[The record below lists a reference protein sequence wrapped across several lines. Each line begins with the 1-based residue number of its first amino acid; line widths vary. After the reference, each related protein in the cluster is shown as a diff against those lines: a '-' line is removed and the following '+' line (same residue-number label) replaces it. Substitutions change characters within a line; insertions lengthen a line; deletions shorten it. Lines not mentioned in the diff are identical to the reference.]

1 MRASVMHT
9 EEMAVVVVLM
19 TAGLVTMAVM
29 SVAEVLAGITRV

>member
-9 EEMAVVVVLM
+9 EEMTVVVLM

-29 SVAEVLAGITRV
+29 TVAVVLAGIRMV

>member
-1 MRASVMHT
+1 MHT
-9 EEMAVVVVLM
+9 EEMTVVLM

>member
-1 MRASVMHT
+1 MHT

-19 TAGLVTMAVM
+19 AGLVTMAVM